1 MKNMECNTKDLIA
14 LFEEQGVF
22 VEESNCDEGL
32 SLDSLTLV
40 SLVISIEYFYSIEIP
55 DEYLTYE
62 KFDTIN
68 KVQTLV
74 TDLLSE
80 DKVL

>member
-1 MKNMECNTKDLIA
+1 MECNTKDLIA

-22 VEESNCDEGL
+22 VEESNCDESL

-40 SLVISIEYFYSIEIP
+40 SLVISIENFYSIEIP
-55 DEYLTYE
+55 DEFLTYE

-74 TDLLSE
+74 AELLSE
-80 DKVL
+80 EKVL